1 MLYLEQGE
9 DHACTK
15 LICHVDKTI
24 CLGNCFYFKQVVLKI
39 VLSQTSCLGDWL
51 YLKQVVLDI
60 VLSQTSCLG
69 DRFISNEFLKLF
81 LSQAS

>member
-1 MLYLEQGE
+1 MLYIEQGE

-24 CLGNCFYFKQVVLKI
+24 CLGNCFYFKQVVLE
-39 VLSQTSCLGDWL
+39 
-51 YLKQVVLDI
+51 I

-69 DRFISNEFLKLF
+69 DRFILSEFLKLF
-81 LSQAS
+81 LSQTSLLCQLQSTYDDNSLSE

>member
-24 CLGNCFYFKQVVLKI
+24 CLGNCFYFKQVVL
-39 VLSQTSCLGDWL
+39 
-51 YLKQVVLDI
+51 DI